1 MKPMSPHSLYH
12 CYQNFIKAKI
22 IACCIFCY
30 LLLFHLNLSAQTPD
44 WSWATYIHGT
54 SNDAIQFTDFDNNG
68 NILLAGSFYSPAL
81 QIGDTLV
88 ISNSY
93 VSASGSYLV
102 IIDTTGETIWAKQ
115 LYEESEYGAFVKIND
130 VIFDAVGNIILSGT
144 SYGDNIILDDLYLES
159 LEEGY
164 FSFIIKLSP
173 KGEVM
178 YSHVFEK
185 GANPTSLVSDLF
197 GGWYVTAHQY
207 YYNEGVDL
215 GEIQLAENAGEN
227 RMFVAHYTK
236 ENIVDWAEVF
246 QGSSDN
252 LLGLETTNGDLIFYG
267 EFSGKTYRVDTFL
280 LIDSSYHASN
290 FFGKCDV
297 YGNFSWA
304 RLLSPQSVYV
314 KDAVTIPNGI
324 MLVGWLND
332 ELAIFDSDTIVH
344 GEEINTTFMAKFN
357 LNGEL
362 ISATESSSFFP
373 GYATIN
379 VSPDNLYYVSAQVYN
394 SLWTGVDTIFN
405 ETNSGAD
412 LAVLVYDT
420 AQLPIFQFVIPL
432 DGDND
437 MPKVEWDIFGNILLI
452 GAFSEDTLIF
462 NSDTLI
468 NIQLSNQIDYF
479 VARSNTCTTQ
489 LFPIAI
495 DGLVLSAVEGVS
507 WQWYLNGLPIK
518 GANNQNYTPL
528 QNGNYVV
535 SVKQANG
542 CTFWSETA
550 LLPEQ
555 IFNNKF
561 DFTIYPNPTIDEIH
575 VYIPFAYESAAIY
588 NALGQ
593 LIYQFDDTNQTNLS
607 YANDLKGMYVFVV
620 SANGKT
626 QSHQFVIL

>member
-22 IACCIFCY
+22 IAWSIFFY
-30 LLLFHLNLSAQTPD
+30 LLLFHLNLSAQAPD

-54 SNDAIQFTDFDNNG
+54 SNDAIQFTDVDNKG
-68 NILLAGSFYSPAL
+68 NMLLAGPFYSPAL

-88 ISNSY
+88 ISNSN
-93 VSASGSYLV
+93 VSSTGSYLA
-102 IIDTTGETIWAKQ
+102 IIDSAGKTIWAKQ
-115 LYEESEYGAFVKIND
+115 LYAESEYSTFVKIND
-130 VIFDAVGNIILSGT
+130 VIFDVVGNIILTGT
-144 SYGDNIILDDLYLES
+144 SYSENIILDDLYLES
-159 LEEGY
+159 IEEGY

-173 KGEVM
+173 TGEVM

-185 GANPTSLVSDLF
+185 GAIPTSLVSDLF
-197 GGWYVTAHQY
+197 GGWYATAHQY
-207 YYNEGVDL
+207 YYCEGVDL
-215 GEIQLAENAGEN
+215 GEIQLDANVNGN
-227 RMFVAHYTK
+227 RMFVAHYTTA
-236 ENIVDWAEVF
+236 NIVDWAEVF
-246 QGSSDN
+246 RGDCDD
-252 LLGLETTNGDLIFYG
+252 LLGIETTNGDLIFYG
-267 EFSGKTYRVDTFL
+267 EFSGATFKVDTFL

-290 FFGKCDV
+290 FLGKCDV

-314 KDAVTIPNGI
+314 KDAVVIPNGI
-324 MLVGWLND
+324 ILVGWLND
-332 ELAIFDSDTIVH
+332 EFAIFDSDTIVH
-344 GEEINTTFMAKFN
+344 GEEINTTFIAKFN
-357 LNGEL
+357 LNGEV
-362 ISATESSSFFP
+362 ISATKSSSFFP
-373 GYATIN
+373 VYSTIN
-379 VSPDNLYYVSAQVYN
+379 VSPDNLFYVSAQIYN
-394 SLWTGVDTIFN
+394 FLWTGVDTIFN
-405 ETNSGAD
+405 EANSGAD
-412 LAVLVYDT
+412 LAVLAYDT
-420 AQLPIFQFVIPL
+420 ALLPISQFVIPL

-437 MPKVEWDIFGNILLI
+437 IPKVEWDIFGNMLLI

-462 NSDTLI
+462 NTDTLI
-468 NIQLSNQIDYF
+468 NIQLANQADYF

-495 DGLVLSAVEGVS
+495 EGLILSAVEGVY

-518 GANNQNYTPL
+518 GANSQYYTPL
-528 QNGNYVV
+528 QNGTYMV

-542 CTFWSETA
+542 CTLWSETA

-555 IFNNKF
+555 IFSDEF
-561 DFTIYPNPTIDEIH
+561 DFTIYPNPTTDEIH
-575 VYIPFAYESAAIY
+575 VYIPYAYESAAIY

-626 QSHQFVIL
+626 QSHQFIIL